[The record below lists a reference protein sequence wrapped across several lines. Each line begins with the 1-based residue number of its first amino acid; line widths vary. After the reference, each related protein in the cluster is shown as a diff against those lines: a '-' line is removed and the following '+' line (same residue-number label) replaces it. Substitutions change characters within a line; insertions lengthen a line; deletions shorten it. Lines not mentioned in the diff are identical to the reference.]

1 MEDSI
6 SPHVRYDRLDLPTNG
21 VRIRLSSTVI
31 RVKHLGDPPA
41 ARAVEVTYLREG
53 RPYRVRAAA
62 TVMACFNAIIPYL
75 VPELPESQQAALH
88 QAVRKP
94 LVYTRIALRNWKAFQ
109 KLGVWRVRCP
119 DMYYQYIGLEAR
131 PYWGE
136 ALSGWGAG
144 FKFPESPDDPVI
156 VNMEL
161 SPAVLEMHGSG
172 LPPREQWKTARA
184 KLQATSFETMERNIR
199 SQLARVLGPGGFN
212 ARRDIAGIT
221 VSRWGHGYAG
231 GTNELYDPDWTHRTD
246 APWIVGRQ
254 RFGRVAISN
263 SDAAATS
270 LTNAAFAQ
278 SHRAV
283 MEIVNDVVRPV
294 YDFHFS
300 ERDTTGPNGDYP
312 ANI

>member
-1 MEDSI
+1 
-6 SPHVRYDRLDLPTNG
+6 
-21 VRIRLSSTVI
+21 
-31 RVKHLGDPPA
+31 
-41 ARAVEVTYLREG
+41 
-53 RPYRVRAAA
+53 VRAAA

-144 FKFPESPDDPVI
+144 FNFPESPEEPVI

-172 LPPREQWKTARA
+172 LPPRDQWKAARA
-184 KLQATSFETMERNIR
+184 KVQAISFETMERNIR

-300 ERDTTGPNGDYP
+300 ERDTAGPNGDYP